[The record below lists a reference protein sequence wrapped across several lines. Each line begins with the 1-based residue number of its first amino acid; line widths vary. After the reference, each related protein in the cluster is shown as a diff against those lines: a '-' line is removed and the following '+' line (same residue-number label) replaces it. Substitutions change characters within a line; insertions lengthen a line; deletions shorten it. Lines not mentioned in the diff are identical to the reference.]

1 MALPEGYSF
10 TRPSDRMYSSVM
22 PPSGMRFA
30 YGPGGERKAVPF
42 SNSSGGSSSGAT
54 TVNPVL
60 GSIKRDEVISDP
72 ALRELYFG
80 STDTPGLINQ
90 ATRAAQK
97 TFLDQAPSLQGTAGL
112 SAQEQQARQLAQQG
126 IGSYQPFLNRQENLI
141 GQGIFDL
148 GQQRGLLGEALGG
161 YRSAYGA
168 QQPYLGQAEQRFGAS
183 YGAQQP
189 YFGQAEQQLGSGLGG
204 MFNSLGTSRNLLG
217 QSLQGYNPGMANQYY
232 NPFEDQVV
240 NQTIEDMMKA
250 GDMRDIQ
257 QRASD
262 ISQGGESAFGSRAR
276 LTADER
282 RESLGRGLGK
292 ALGQIRSG
300 GFDTAQSR
308 ALQELENQRTGA
320 RSGATLEAGFGAQ
333 GSDAQRQYA
342 QDLMGLGRGRSDL
355 ERQYGQDLLNIG
367 DTRGSLQRQLAGDI
381 TGVGSGIAGIGA
393 NLAGYGS
400 DLGALG
406 ATQQRL
412 RDQDIGTLTTLGA
425 TDRGIEQEML
435 NRQYKQQEEQRM
447 APANA
452 AKFIQQFA
460 PQYQGS
466 KTTVNKTYGMPR
478 DPRAEGLAAA
488 INTYTQL
495 AGNNQRQ
502 PQGGTAPAPTPAPTP
517 ASAPAQNYSLQTN
530 AQSYFA
536 PGQAGQFTQFDI
548 NNPYAAP
555 TGTGYQGGPVNTQG
569 AFNSGTYNPGY
580 QPQQQAPGYQAPA
593 PQQPGGYYLP
603 SIKPAF
609 NQNAIQSSF
618 NQGSY
623 GSMNPPPPINI
634 GAGFNSNQYNPLN
647 PNPYQPGQI
656 NYGPRG

>member
-1 MALPEGYSF
+1 MAAPI
-10 TRPSDRMYSSVM
+10 
-22 PPSGMRFA
+22 
-30 YGPGGERKAVPF
+30 
-42 SNSSGGSSSGAT
+42 
-54 TVNPVL
+54 NPVL
-60 GSIKRDEVISDP
+60 GSITRDEVISDP

-80 STDTPGLINQ
+80 SSDTPGLINQ
-90 ATRAAQK
+90 ATQAAQK
-97 TFLDQAPSLQGTAGL
+97 SYLDQPAILQGTAGL
-112 SAQEQQARQLAQQG
+112 SAQELQARQLAQQG
-126 IGSYQPFLNRQENLI
+126 IGSYQPFLNRQEGLI
-141 GQGIFDL
+141 GQGISDL

-204 MFNSLGTSRNLLG
+204 MFNSLATSRNLLG
-217 QSLQGYNPGMANQYY
+217 QSLQGYNPGMANQFY
-232 NPFEDQVV
+232 NPFENQVV
-240 NQTIEDMMKA
+240 NQTIEDVMKA
-250 GDMRDIQ
+250 GDIQDIQ

-282 RESLGRGLGK
+282 RASLGRGLGE

-300 GFDTAQSR
+300 GFNTAQDR
-308 ALQELENQRTGA
+308 ALTELQNQRSGA

-342 QDLMGLGRGRSDL
+342 QDLMGIGRGRSDL

-381 TGVGSGIAGIGA
+381 TGVGSGIAGIGS

-412 RDQDIGTLTTLGA
+412 AGQDIGLLEGLGSV
-425 TDRGIEQEML
+425 DRGIDQQRLNNQYNQE
-435 NRQYKQQEEQRM
+435 YATRM
-447 APANA
+447 APTQA
-452 AKFIQQFA
+452 ASYIQGFA

-466 KTTVNKTYGMPR
+466 STMINKTYGMPR
-478 DPRAEGLAAA
+478 DPRSEGLASFL
-488 INTYTQL
+488 NTYSQL
-495 AGNNQRQ
+495 QGNNQQ
-502 PQGGTAPAPTPAPTP
+502 QNQGNGADKKSTVETVTP
-517 ASAPAQNYSLQTN
+517 PAQNYSLQPN
-530 AQSYFA
+530 AQPYYS
-536 PGQAGQFTQFDI
+536 PGQSGQTTQVDI

-580 QPQQQAPGYQAPA
+580 QPQQQAPA
-593 PQQPGGYYLP
+593 PQQSGP
-603 SIKPAF
+603 SFNYQPQVNPA
-609 NQNAIQSSF
+609 AIQGAF

-623 GSMNPPPPINI
+623 GSMNTPPPINT

-647 PNPYQPGQI
+647 PNPYQPGQV
-656 NYGPRG
+656 NYGPIF

>member
-1 MALPEGYSF
+1 MASPI
-10 TRPSDRMYSSVM
+10 
-22 PPSGMRFA
+22 
-30 YGPGGERKAVPF
+30 
-42 SNSSGGSSSGAT
+42 
-54 TVNPVL
+54 NPVL
-60 GSIKRDEVISDP
+60 KEIERNEIISDP

-80 STDTPGLINQ
+80 SADTPGLMNQ
-90 ATRAAQK
+90 ATQAAQK
-97 TFLDQAPSLQGTAGL
+97 SFLDQAPSLQGTAGL
-112 SAQEQQARQLAQQG
+112 SDYEQQAKQLAQQG

-141 GQGIFDL
+141 GRGISDL

-168 QQPYLGQAEQRFGAS
+168 QQPYLGQAEQRFGSA

-217 QSLQGYNPGMANQYY
+217 QSLQGYNPGMANQFY
-232 NPFEDQVV
+232 NPFENQVV
-240 NQTIEDMMKA
+240 NQTIEDVMKA
-250 GDMRDIQ
+250 GDIQDIQ

-282 RESLGRGLGK
+282 RASLGRGLGE
-292 ALGQIRSG
+292 ALSQIRSG

-412 RDQDIGTLTTLGA
+412 RDQDIGTLSTLGA

-460 PQYQGS
+460 PQYQAGR
-466 KTTVNKTYGMPR
+466 TTVDKVYGMPR
-478 DPRAEGLAAA
+478 DPRQEALGAA

-495 AGNNQRQ
+495 AGNNQGQ
-502 PQGGTAPAPTPAPTP
+502 PQGNGADKKSTVETVTP
-517 ASAPAQNYSLQTN
+517 PAQNYSLQPN
-530 AQSYFA
+530 AQPYYT
-536 PGQAGQFTQFDI
+536 PGQAGQTSPVDI

-555 TGTGYQGGPVNTQG
+555 TSGAAYQGGPVNTQA
-569 AFNSGTYNPGY
+569 AFNQGSYLPPIPGY
-580 QPQQQAPGYQAPA
+580 TPPA
-593 PQQPGGYYLP
+593 PQQSGPSFNYQPQINPG
-603 SIKPAF
+603 I
-609 NQNAIQSSF
+609 NQSAIPGAF

-623 GSMNPPPPINI
+623 GSMNPPPPINT

-647 PNPYQPGQI
+647 PNPYKPGQI

>member
-1 MALPEGYSF
+1 MASPI
-10 TRPSDRMYSSVM
+10 
-22 PPSGMRFA
+22 
-30 YGPGGERKAVPF
+30 
-42 SNSSGGSSSGAT
+42 
-54 TVNPVL
+54 NPVL
-60 GSIKRDEVISDP
+60 GSITRDEVISDP

-80 STDTPGLINQ
+80 SADTPGLMNQ
-90 ATRAAQK
+90 ATQAAQK
-97 TFLDQAPSLQGTAGL
+97 SFLDQAPSLQGTAGL
-112 SAQEQQARQLAQQG
+112 SDYEQQAKQLAQQG
-126 IGSYQPFLNRQENLI
+126 IGSYQPFLNRQESLI
-141 GQGIFDL
+141 GQGISDL

-276 LTADER
+276 LTAEER

-308 ALQELENQRTGA
+308 ALQELENQRSGA

-342 QDLMGLGRGRSDL
+342 QDLMGIGRGRSDL

-367 DTRGSLQRQLAGDI
+367 DTRGNLQRQLAGDI

-460 PQYQGS
+460 PQYQSGS
-466 KTTVNKTYGMPR
+466 TSINKKYGMPR

-495 AGNNQRQ
+495 AGNNQGQ
-502 PQGGTAPAPTPAPTP
+502 PQAGTAPAPTPTP
-517 ASAPAQNYSLQTN
+517 APAPAQNYQVQTG
-530 AQSYFA
+530 AQPYYT
-536 PGQAGQFTQFDI
+536 PGQTGQTSPVDI

-555 TGTGYQGGPVNTQG
+555 TGTGYQGGPVNTQA

-580 QPQQQAPGYQAPA
+580 QAPA
-593 PQQPGGYYLP
+593 PQQSGP
-603 SIKPAF
+603 SF
-609 NQNAIQSSF
+609 NYQPQVNPTAIQGAF

-623 GSMNPPPPINI
+623 GSMNPPPPINT